1 MGPVLFTFL
10 YILIFLNGIY
20 LKSDKEKIDIFRPYF
35 LVSILL
41 YLYSLA
47 GIFYVNITGTTLY
60 GDFVSDKILSIF
72 AWASL
77 LTQLGISLDFYY
89 KQGIFKQLFK
99 FTLTPKKI
107 MIPKKDI
114 FYFSDLLYQ

>member
-72 AWASL
+72 VWASL
-77 LTQLGISLDFYY
+77 LTQLGISLGF
-89 KQGIFKQLFK
+89 
-99 FTLTPKKI
+99 
-107 MIPKKDI
+107 
-114 FYFSDLLYQ
+114 LLQTRNFQTNYSSLL